1 MGTAPAVPGPN
12 NEEEAMTFRRTM
24 TAVAV
29 ASMLLVNLTP
39 VAAYAENPMGY
50 RLLSSYQAA
59 QLPNNHGTLGLD
71 AAPARQITDS
81 GMTFALFQVQQ
92 VKRGSPAARAGFH
105 RGDQI
110 IAVNGRVFPTA
121 SAFAGYLRSIPPG
134 TRINIDYMAAGAGP
148 SNAERVTLVVGQP
161 GDSGRQYAQAAEQSS
176 GMSTRTKIGLG
187 AAALLGCY
195 YFGCFSGSGSSA
207 P

>member
-1 MGTAPAVPGPN
+1 
-12 NEEEAMTFRRTM
+12 MTFRRTM

-50 RLLSSYQAA
+50 RLLPTYEAA

-71 AAPARQITDS
+71 VAPARQITDS
-81 GMTFALFQVQQ
+81 GMTFALMQVQQ
-92 VKRGSPAARAGFH
+92 VKRGSAAARAGFQ

-121 SAFAGYLRSIPPG
+121 TAFAAYLRSIRPG
-134 TRINIDYMAAGAGP
+134 TRINIDCMAAGAGP
-148 SNAERVTLVVGQP
+148 SNAERVALVVGQP
-161 GDSGRQYAQAAEQSS
+161 GSSGGQYAQTAEQPS

-195 YFGCFSGSGSSA
+195 YFGCVLGSGSYA
-207 P
+207 G